1 MNQRLKIMRQN
12 IDNIDKKILDLLED
26 RMNIVEE
33 VGDLKQELDI
43 SVEDLN
49 RENEIIERLT
59 QHSSGKL
66 STKQL
71 IRIFASVFKSAKQI
85 QRGGK

>member
-1 MNQRLKIMRQN
+1 
-12 IDNIDKKILDLLED
+12 
-26 RMNIVEE
+26 MNIVQE

-49 RENEIIERLT
+49 RENEIFERLI

-71 IRIFASVFKSAKQI
+71 IRIFTSVLKSSKQI
-85 QRGGK
+85 QRSGK